1 MLELII
7 IIIIIIKSWLVFD
20 FEKLTLLNIK
30 LGVLQF
36 GHKSTERSFS
46 K

>member
-1 MLELII
+1 MLEII
-7 IIIIIIKSWLVFD
+7 KKKKKSWLVFD

-36 GHKSTERSFS
+36 GHKSTERL
-46 K
+46 KN